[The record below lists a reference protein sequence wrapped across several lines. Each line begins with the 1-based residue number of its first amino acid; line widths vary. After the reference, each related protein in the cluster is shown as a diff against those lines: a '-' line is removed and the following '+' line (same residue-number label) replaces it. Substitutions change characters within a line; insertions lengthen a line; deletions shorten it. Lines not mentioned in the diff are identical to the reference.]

1 MSFPNRGEGGGA
13 PHLGKISTF
22 SLFFLATS
30 LSILG
35 ARFGP
40 SVPTELPG
48 PANRVTETTLRA
60 ALHHQGRGLVVG
72 VFLQHVTIQG
82 GGGGEGGFL
91 LADIAF
97 QSRLLLK
104 EKRQV

>member
-1 MSFPNRGEGGGA
+1 MSFPNRGEGGV

-60 ALHHQGRGLVVG
+60 ALHHQGRGLVVC

-82 GGGGEGGFL
+82 LDGFESL
-91 LADIAF
+91 VADIAF
-97 QSRLLLK
+97 RSRLLLK